1 MTSDKGTSIG
11 TATVIQPVWLET
23 AKVQY
28 DELVLRHI
36 NNLAALKLQL
46 GLNDDELRRLV
57 SLPLNVSRLDDATD

>member
-11 TATVIQPVWLET
+11 TATVIQPAWLET

-46 GLNDDELRRLV
+46 GLNDDELQRLV